1 MNCRRKKNRKKKEN
15 SFSYVL
21 CCCGKQCKIHLRNFN
36 FWLNVPY
43 FLGLCRKIH
52 FFIRSGRRSLTSVGR
67 MTVQEKS
74 ENEFVARRATF
85 ARLEASTRV
94 RFIEDEM
101 NRQNLWLHYSFSSRR
116 AVALIRWTINVNF
129 PAPSTMPRYVR
140 NLFPFKAT

>member
-1 MNCRRKKNRKKKEN
+1 MNCRRKKNRKKKDGTFYVAVGNNAKYIWGISISGWTCRTFSVCVERYTF
-15 SFSYVL
+15 SFALAVV
-21 CCCGKQCKIHLRNFN
+21 R
-36 FWLNVPY
+36 WLAWD
-43 FLGLCRKIH
+43 GWRCRK
-52 FFIRSGRRSLTSVGR
+52 
-67 MTVQEKS
+67 KS